1 MTNVSKTVHSD
12 HLMRSFLALQP
23 DPELALGIDAWALK
37 QFPTL
42 IRRTSVQNLHITVC
56 FLGDINARQ
65 RYFMEDNLSQTS
77 MNPFDLE
84 LDKIG
89 YFPDS
94 GVLWLGCESTS
105 IDFSALVKT
114 CRKLANR
121 TSIRVDKKTAVPH
134 ITLARRVEAPI
145 SAPLVPPAFQF
156 PVHEL
161 ALIESRLTP
170 HGPQYE
176 NAMSWYLNG

>member
-1 MTNVSKTVHSD
+1 
-12 HLMRSFLALQP
+12 MRSFLALLP
-23 DPELALGIDAWALK
+23 DTELVLDIDAWSLR

-42 IRRTSVQNLHITVC
+42 GRRTSVQNLHTTVC

-65 RYFMEDNLSQTS
+65 RQFMEDNLSQTS
-77 MNPFDLE
+77 MDPFNLI

-94 GVLWLGCESTS
+94 EVLWLGCESTS
-105 IDFSALVKT
+105 KGFSTLVKI
-114 CRKLANR
+114 CRRLANR

-134 ITLARRVEAPI
+134 ITLARRVVAPI
-145 SAPLVPPAFQF
+145 SAPLVPPAFTF
-156 PVHEL
+156 AVHEL

-170 HGPQYE
+170 QGPQYE
-176 NAMSWYLNG
+176 TVMSWHLDG